1 MGGLTRRKE
10 ATVRR
15 PTTMRIAFF
24 STMSGLPWGGSEEL
38 WCRAASELLE
48 RGHEVYFNSID
59 WPTVAAPLQRL
70 INHGAHGHFRS
81 RRRLG
86 RTMTQVLQ
94 KLRIT
99 KVKHL
104 SWLKR
109 CRPDLV
115 LISFS
120 CHTDDPQ
127 IATTCRLLNIPYAIL
142 LQAAGPHSW
151 MDLRRLDEYRGAYI
165 EAKRCFFVSNE
176 NRQLVESN
184 LSLDLPRSEIVDN
197 PFTVSVDAAP
207 KWFAPVPHW
216 KLACV
221 ARVHYITKAQDL
233 IIRVMRK
240 PKWRARPLQ
249 VTLWGSDNGNLNQ
262 FRRAL
267 DAYGLHRQL
276 TYGGISSDI
285 EQLWSEH
292 HGLLLPSRSEGNALS
307 LVEAMMCGRVPITT
321 NVGRAAELI
330 DDNDSGFIAPAATA
344 ELLDEA
350 LERAWSRREDWR
362 AMGQRA
368 AHAIRSRH
376 SLHPARDLA
385 DRILTAVTDMPAV
398 KRLAA

>member
-1 MGGLTRRKE
+1 
-10 ATVRR
+10 
-15 PTTMRIAFF
+15 MRIAFF
-24 STMSGLPWGGSEEL
+24 STMAGMPWGGSEEL
-38 WCRAASELLE
+38 WCRAASELLA
-48 RGHEVYFNSID
+48 RGHEVHFNGID
-59 WPTVAAPLQRL
+59 WPTIAAPLRQL
-70 INHGAHGHFRS
+70 IERGAHAHFRS
-81 RRRLG
+81 RKRLG

-94 KLRIT
+94 KLRVT
-99 KVKHL
+99 NVKHL
-104 SWLKR
+104 PWLKK

-115 LISFS
+115 FISFS

-142 LQAAGPHSW
+142 VQAAGPHNW
-151 MDLRRLDEYRGAYI
+151 MDLRRLDEYRDTFT
-165 EAKRCFFVSNE
+165 EAKQCFFVSDE

-207 KWFAPVPHW
+207 GWAAPVPHW

-221 ARVHYITKAQDL
+221 ARVHYLTKAQDL

-267 DAYGLHRQL
+267 DTYGLHRQL

-330 DDNDSGFIAPAATA
+330 DDNESGFIAPAATA
-344 ELLDEA
+344 ELLDEV

-368 AHAIRSRH
+368 ARAIRSRH

-385 DRILTAVTDMPAV
+385 DRILAAVTDMPAV